1 MQENFQIIFN
11 IVFFIFIAVI
21 GLMFSYGSKLKKAN
35 SDKDKKT
42 ALAETIGVGVVV
54 AFVFVVIL
62 IIDQVSK

>member
-11 IVFFIFIAVI
+11 VIFFSLISII
-21 GLMFSYGSKLKKAN
+21 GLMFSYGSKLKKST

-42 ALAETIGVGVVV
+42 ALAETIGTGVVLT
-54 AFVFVVIL
+54 FVFIVIL